1 MPPKL
6 LACIRFLYKVVHKI
20 GRLRKFNRSR
30 EIEFNFFTA
39 WTIFMK
45 LGTLVHHVYGY
56 KTLPQIFSF
65 LPRDLVMVFQS
76 GKNGVKS
83 SLNFERP

>member
-1 MPPKL
+1 MKKFKGKVVPPKL

-20 GRLRKFNRSR
+20 GRLQKFNRSR
-30 EIEFNFFTA
+30 EIEFNFLTA

-56 KTLPQIFSF
+56 KA
-65 LPRDLVMVFQS
+65 LPRIF
-76 GKNGVKS
+76 
-83 SLNFERP
+83 

>member
-1 MPPKL
+1 MPAKL
-6 LACIRFLYKVVHKI
+6 LSCIMFLYKVVHKN
-20 GRLRKFNRSR
+20 GRLRKFNRAW
-30 EIEFNFFTA
+30 EIEFNLLMA

-45 LGTLVHHVYGY
+45 LGTLVHHVHGY

-76 GKNGVKS
+76 RKKKRGKIITK
-83 SLNFERP
+83 L